1 MAILS
6 AMNNV
11 GAINLIRFDNPAS
24 NSTCIASWVF
34 VSFTVTPVFL
44 FLADVTLL
52 FWAFFNPK

>member
-24 NSTCIASWVF
+24 NSTCIASWVL

-52 FWAFFNPK
+52 FWALFNPK